1 MMSRAVLPFP
11 SLKGCH
17 GVQPAPR
24 RAVPPEKGFHL
35 FEHALRHRG
44 SDQFGTQGISA
55 SRENPFAQR
64 MVRVGL
70 AQESAADILGQIDR
84 F

>member
-1 MMSRAVLPFP
+1 MV
-11 SLKGCH
+11 
-17 GVQPAPR
+17 R
-24 RAVPPEKGFHL
+24 RSVPVFSVWKAMGGED
-35 FEHALRHRG
+35 RG

>member
-1 MMSRAVLPFP
+1 MPFSLSRDA
-11 SLKGCH
+11 
-17 GVQPAPR
+17 QI
-24 RAVPPEKGFHL
+24 PE
-35 FEHALRHRG
+35 HRG

>member
-1 MMSRAVLPFP
+1 MKIGL
-11 SLKGCH
+11 
-17 GVQPAPR
+17 
-24 RAVPPEKGFHL
+24 
-35 FEHALRHRG
+35 ALGSGSARGWSHIDRG